1 LGYNTVA
8 STLLSLIA
16 KELVVLDGGM
26 GTLLQGMGLTQDELP
41 EEWNLRRPEAVSGI
55 HEEYLAAGAQIIE
68 TNTFGASP
76 LKLGLKGKEGLVEEV
91 NRRGVDCARHAL
103 ERFGAGFIGG
113 SVGPSGKI
121 LGMDVSPE
129 ELDRSFS
136 AQAVVLARSGV
147 DLLLVETMIDLKE
160 AECAVRALKRE
171 TDLPVFV
178 SLVFTKNKKGELR
191 TLFGNTPVESALRLL
206 ESGAAAVGANCGLV
220 HDCLAAVGEMRR
232 VTEAPITLYPNAG
245 PPVLKGEKTCFE
257 QSAADL
263 AGFLDDET
271 AAGATILGGCCGT
284 TPEYIRLISSKI
296 RGKKRNV

>member
-1 LGYNTVA
+1 MGNDTVA
-8 STLLSLIA
+8 STLLSLIE

-26 GTLLQGMGLTQDELP
+26 GTLLLGMGLTQDELP
-41 EEWNLRRPEAVSGI
+41 EEWNLRRPEAVTGV

-76 LKLGLKGKEGLVEEV
+76 LKLGLKGKGRLVEEV
-91 NRRGVDCARHAL
+91 NKRGVECARHAL
-103 ERFGAGFIGG
+103 ERFGAGFVGG

-121 LGMDVSPE
+121 LDMDVSPE
-129 ELDRSFS
+129 ELDRSYS
-136 AQAVVLARSGV
+136 VQAVALARAGV
-147 DLLLVETMIDLKE
+147 DLLMVETMIDLRE

-171 TDLPVFV
+171 TELPVFA
-178 SLVFTKNKKGELR
+178 SLVFTKNKRGELR
-191 TLFGNTPVESALRLL
+191 TLFGNPPAESALRLL

-220 HDCLAAVGEMRR
+220 DDYLAAVGEMRG
-232 VTEAPITLYPNAG
+232 VASAPITLYPNAG
-245 PPVLKGEKTCFE
+245 PPVLKEGRTCFE

-263 AGFLDDET
+263 AGFLDDEI